1 MFSTIKSFFTKTK
14 NTLFTFNNEPFS
26 KFSILFIIILDIFLF
41 ITILT
46 GIDSEKNMSP
56 SVSVKYPYQCKN
68 HFNEKHKTKI
78 WNNISRGYTYDTF
91 PFSEYSS
98 FYIPAHAGYY
108 RSKSIQIQD
117 DKRTSELCTQLY
129 GKIAVFANS
138 QAFKTNRELRN
149 NLRNDKRNTLSEI
162 NAIEK
167 RYNTSLFEKIS
178 SANENTYKAIKEKY
192 YALLEKEKTIDTQ
205 IKGIKKVSEYEGYEA
220 YVDFVNANRETF
232 KKEYDTYVFWQP
244 FISFLYLLKFTLPL
258 LVLSFLAYRF
268 SRRLNRKESVPNKLI
283 TLISS
288 HIMIISLIPIFIN
301 IMYLIYH
308 IIPDRFLKAVV
319 AFLYEFGFVFLGYY
333 FLMFMGIVVVGLI
346 IFFIQ
351 RSVSKREKLRQAL
364 KEKTL
369 YIDAYNNNQCPN
381 CKNRVDYSKNYC
393 GYCREVLNRECSSC
407 KKQTPKHIEYCVECG
422 EMQENE
428 K

>member
-1 MFSTIKSFFTKTK
+1 MFSTIKSFFSKTK

-26 KFSILFIIILDIFLF
+26 KFSILFIIVLDIFLF

-56 SVSVKYPYQCKN
+56 TISVKYPYQCKT

-78 WNNISRGYTYDTF
+78 WNNVSRGYTYDVF
-91 PFSEYSS
+91 PYSQYSS
-98 FYIPAHAGYY
+98 FHIPTNGGYY
-108 RSKSIQIQD
+108 RSKNIQIQD
-117 DKRTSELCTQLY
+117 DKRTSELCAELY
-129 GKIAVFANS
+129 RKIAVFS
-138 QAFKTNRELRN
+138 KSKEFKTNSELRN

-162 NAIEK
+162 NTIEK

-178 SANENTYKAIKEKY
+178 SANENTYKAIKKKY
-192 YALLEKEKTIDTQ
+192 YALLEKEKNIDIQ
-205 IKGIKKVSEYEGYEA
+205 IKGIKKVSEYKGYQE
-220 YVDFVNANRETF
+220 YVAFIKENMEKF
-232 KKEYDTYVFWQP
+232 KKEYDSYVFWQP

-258 LVLSFLAYRF
+258 LLLSFLAYRF
-268 SRRLNRKESVPNKLI
+268 SRRLHRKESVPNKLI

-288 HIMIISLIPIFIN
+288 HIMIISLLPIFIN
-301 IMYLIYH
+301 MMYLVYH
-308 IIPDRFLKAVV
+308 VIPHRFLKSVV

-333 FLMFMGIVVVGLI
+333 FLMFVGIVVVGLI

-351 RSVSKREKLRQAL
+351 RSVSKREKLRKEL

-369 YIDAYNNNQCPN
+369 YIDAYNQSQCPN

-393 GYCREVLNRECSSC
+393 GYCQEALNRECSSC
-407 KKQTPKHIEYCVECG
+407 KSQTPKHVEYCVECG
-422 EMQENE
+422 EN
-428 K
+428 